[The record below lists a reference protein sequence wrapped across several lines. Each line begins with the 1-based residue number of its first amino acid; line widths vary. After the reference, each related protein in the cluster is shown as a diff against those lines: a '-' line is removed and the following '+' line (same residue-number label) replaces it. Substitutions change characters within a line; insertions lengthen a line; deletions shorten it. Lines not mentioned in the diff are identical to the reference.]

1 MTQQRPFSQVDVFS
15 KTPTL
20 GNPVAVVHDADG
32 LSDAQMQSFARWTNL
47 SETTFLM
54 KPTQKGADYRLR
66 IFMPDGNELPFA
78 GHPTLGSAYA
88 WLAHGRQ
95 PSSPEYITQ
104 ECGIGLVKLRRTDTQ
119 LGFEAPE
126 LLRSGAIDDASL
138 QKVLNALGVDRSRVV
153 ASNWVDNGPGFMG
166 ILLDS
171 AESVLAVRPDL
182 PALENAFVG
191 LVGPHA
197 KSGPADYEVR
207 AIVPTV
213 SNGEDAATGSLNGG
227 LAKWLTGSK
236 LAPPSYTVRQG
247 TILKREADIG
257 IVTEADQSIWI
268 TGHCSLVIQ
277 GTVTL

>member
-1 MTQQRPFSQVDVFS
+1 M
-15 KTPTL
+15 
-20 GNPVAVVHDADG
+20 
-32 LSDAQMQSFARWTNL
+32 
-47 SETTFLM
+47 
-54 KPTQKGADYRLR
+54 
-66 IFMPDGNELPFA
+66 
-78 GHPTLGSAYA
+78 GSAYA

>member
-15 KTPTL
+15 KIPTL

-32 LSDAQMQSFARWTNL
+32 LTDAQMQSFARWTNL
-47 SETTFLM
+47 SETTFLL
-54 KPTQKGADYRLR
+54 KPTQEGADYRLR
-66 IFMPDGNELPFA
+66 IFMPDGSELPFA

-88 WLAHGRQ
+88 WLAHGGQ
-95 PSSPEYITQ
+95 PSSPKYITQ
-104 ECGIGLVKLRRTDTQ
+104 ECGIGLVKLRRSDTQ
-119 LGFEAPE
+119 LGFQAPE
-126 LLRSGAIDDASL
+126 LLRSGAIDDADL
-138 QKVLNALGVDRSRVV
+138 QRILTALGVDKSRVV

-166 ILLDS
+166 LLLDS
-171 AESVLAVRPDL
+171 ADSVLAVRPDL
-182 PALENAFVG
+182 PALKNAFVG

-197 KSGPADYEVR
+197 EDGPADFEVR

-227 LAKWLTGSK
+227 LAKWLTANK

-247 TILKREADIG
+247 TILKRQADIG
-257 IVTEADQSIWI
+257 IVTDPDESIWI
-268 TGHCSLVIQ
+268 TGQCSLVIQ